1 MAQVNFNQLP
11 ELSGAIA
18 SGDVF
23 AFQSAN
29 GDTKKIR
36 ASVLAD
42 ELVKIFATSG
52 GAGLHNSLF
61 RGNNL
66 GGAITAAQKAQI
78 AAGTFNDLWIG
89 DYWTI
94 NGINWRIAH
103 FDYWYNTGDT
113 ACTKHHVVIV
123 PDTTL
128 YRAQMHNTS
137 SGAYEDGAA
146 NTTEGAYV
154 GSDMYTKNLEQAKTI
169 LKNAFGKYVL
179 TVRRYFQNAV
189 TSGYPSGGTWYDSK
203 VDLMTERMVY
213 GNSLFGNHTA
223 LGGTTIPNLYN
234 TDFEQLALFR
244 LAKQF
249 ITVRSMWYWLQ
260 DVVSAAYFARVNAG
274 GDAGCSG
281 ASDAGGVR
289 PAVAICGEEQEDAA

>member
-1 MAQVNFNQLP
+1 MADLLIQNLNELLTSVNEN
-11 ELSGAIA
+11 
-18 SGDVF
+18 DVF
-23 AFQSAN
+23 IIDD
-29 GDTKKIR
+29 GEETKKIR
-36 ASVLAD
+36 ATLLSQ
-42 ELVKIFATSG
+42 ELVRLFATGG

-61 RGNNL
+61 RGKYL
-66 GGAITAAQKAQI
+66 GNSFTAEQQAQI
-78 AAGTFNDLWIG
+78 KAGTFNDLWIG
-89 DYWTI
+89 DYWVI
-94 NGINWRIAH
+94 NNVTWRIAH

-113 ACTKHHVVIV
+113 ACTKHHAVVV

-128 YRAQMHNTS
+128 YNAQMHNTS

-189 TSGYPSGGTWYDSK
+189 TSGFPSGGTWYDSK

-213 GNSLFGNHTA
+213 GNSVYGNHTA
-223 LGGTTIPNLYN
+223 LGGTTIPDLH
-234 TDFEQLALFR
+234 TVDFEQLALFR
-244 LAKQF
+244 LARQF

-260 DVVSAAYFARVNAG
+260 DVVSAAVFAAVAGYGRANCNA
-274 GDAGCSG
+274 
-281 ASDAGGVR
+281 ASDAAGVR
-289 PAVAICGEEQEDAA
+289 PAVAICGEEQDAA

>member
-1 MAQVNFNQLP
+1 MAGLQLNQLN
-11 ELSGAIA
+11 ELIDA
-18 SGDVF
+18 
-23 AFQSAN
+23 
-29 GDTKKIR
+29 
-36 ASVLAD
+36 
-42 ELVKIFATSG
+42 VKNEDIFAVEVDGELKKVQASLLAPSIVELFAENG
-52 GAGLHNSLF
+52 GAGLHNSIY
-61 RGNNL
+61 RGKNL
-66 GGAITAAQKAQI
+66 GSVFTNYQQAQI
-78 AAGTFNDLWIG
+78 KAGTFNDLWIG

-103 FDYWYNTGDT
+103 FDYWYNVGDT
-113 ACTKHHVVIV
+113 PCTKHHVVVV

-128 YRAQMHNTS
+128 YNAQMHNTS

-146 NTTEGAYV
+146 NTTEGAYA

-179 TVRRYFQNAV
+179 TVRRHFQNAV
-189 TSGYPSGGTWYDSK
+189 TSGYPSAGTWYSSK

-213 GNSLFGNHTA
+213 GNSVFGNHTA

-234 TDFEQLALFR
+234 VDYVQLALFR

-260 DVVSAAYFARVNAG
+260 DVVSAASFAFVHGG
-274 GDAGCSG
+274 GDAYYDY
-281 ASDAGGVR
+281 ASVARGVR